1 MQPTEGMSIQ
11 RRALDVEDYIDIVRR
26 HKGWIFGPFLFT
38 LVVSVV
44 GAYMWPDSY
53 TSKAV
58 IRVVPQQLPEQMV
71 PAAVNQQMSS
81 RITTMMQTV
90 ESRAVLTNIINQ
102 FNLYPKLRSQE
113 PIEDVIEE
121 MKNPRTGIVIQ
132 QVATLGGSGTGEQ
145 RVVPAFSIAF
155 SYDNR
160 YTAQKVVQEIASR
173 FLDESVHNRSA
184 ATYAATEFMK
194 TQMEQAKK
202 ELDDVES
209 KLQTFQTENN
219 GRLPDQMDSNLRQM
233 QSLQTQLSILGTQIA
248 RDNQDRLQFQSQIN
262 ILKDGQAAIAKEQPL
277 EQQSQAYAQKN
288 AKLAEAERD
297 VQSTETRLNLLLQ
310 RYKEDWPEVQTAR
323 GQLAVAKQVRDSL
336 QKEDAATKKADAA
349 TASSSTAP
357 VRAQNPVQVRE
368 LRDYD
373 ARIRTLQT
381 AVESKDLEIAQ
392 FNKEI
397 SKLNDQ
403 IRIYSSRVETVP
415 AGERQYG
422 DLLRERDIAKA
433 KYVDLDTKLQ
443 HAQIAQ
449 DMEGRKQGENLEL
462 LDAASLPLN
471 PEEPKRPMI
480 VSIGAGVG
488 LLLGIVIAGAL
499 EMKDTSLK
507 NLKDVRAYTQ
517 MAILGS
523 IPLLEN
529 DFVVRRRKRLAWL
542 GWTTA
547 SLVAVVIMSGSVVY
561 YYVTK
566 V

>member
-11 RRALDVEDYIDIVRR
+11 RRSLDVEDYIDITRR

-53 TSKAV
+53 TSRAI
-58 IRVVPQQLPEQMV
+58 IRIVPQQV
-71 PAAVNQQMSS
+71 PAEMVQAAESQRMEQRMSA
-81 RITTMMQTV
+81 MMQTV
-90 ESRAVLTNIINQ
+90 ESRSVLTNIINTY
-102 FNLYPKLRSQE
+102 NLYPKLRNQE

-121 MKNPRTGIVIQ
+121 MKGKDIRIE
-132 QVATLGGSGTGEQ
+132 QVVTLGGGGE
-145 RVVPAFSIAF
+145 RRSSPAYSISF

-160 YTAQKVVQEIASR
+160 YLAQKVVGELEGR
-173 FLDESVHNRSA
+173 FLEESIRNKSA
-184 ATYAATEFMK
+184 GTYATTEFIK
-194 TQMEQAKK
+194 EQMDQAHK
-202 ELDDVES
+202 ELEEIEG

-219 GRLPDQMDSNLRQM
+219 GRLPDQLDSNVRQL
-233 QSLQTQLSILGTQIA
+233 QALQTQVGNIGGQISRA
-248 RDNQDRLQFQSQIN
+248 NTDRLQLQSQIQ
-262 ILKDGQAAIAKEQPL
+262 IFKDSQIAIAKEQPI
-277 EQQSQAYAQKN
+277 EQQTREYQQKN
-288 AKLAEAERD
+288 LKLVEAERD
-297 VQSTETRLNLLLQ
+297 VQNTETQLNLLLQ
-310 RYKEDWPEVQTAR
+310 KYKEDWPDVQTVR
-323 GQLAVAKQVRDSL
+323 GRLLVAKQLRDDL
-336 QKEDAATKKADAA
+336 LKEDEKAKKVDPN
-349 TASSSTAP
+349 AP
-357 VRAQNPVQVRE
+357 APAKAQNPQQVRE
-368 LRDYD
+368 LREIDN
-373 ARIRTLQT
+373 RIRTLQT
-381 AVESKDLEIAQ
+381 AVEAKDMEVAAL
-392 FNKEI
+392 NKDM
-397 SKLNDQ
+397 SRVNDQ
-403 IRIYSSRVETVP
+403 IRLYMGRVETLP

-433 KYVDLDTKLQ
+433 KYVNLETNLQ
-443 HAQIAQ
+443 KAQIAQ
-449 DMEGRKQGENLEL
+449 DMEGRKQGETLEL
-462 LDAASLPLN
+462 LDPPSLPLN
-471 PEEPKRPMI
+471 PTEPKRYLI
-480 VSIGAGVG
+480 VSIGAAVG